1 MGENKMKVALTFVP
15 NLWRIPQV
23 CCNCG
28 QNYSPLQ
35 QIALETIEHTSR
47 SGKHWR
53 NWKFN
58 FPYCTNC
65 LSESKKGTSL
75 FSIVKKEHAPVEAN
89 FVQSKKYGKLFRKK
103 EVKYLEFIFKNDRY
117 GVLFKEAN
125 KDLLFDKHF
134 AGLQASVK

>member
-1 MGENKMKVALTFVP
+1 MKVELAFLP

-28 QNYSPLQ
+28 QNYSSLQ
-35 QIALETIEHTSR
+35 QIAIETIEHTNW

-65 LSESKKGTSL
+65 SSESTKGTNL
-75 FSIVKKEHAPVEAN
+75 FSILKKEHAPVEAN
-89 FVQSKKYGKLFRKK
+89 FVKSKKYGKLFRKK
-103 EVKYLEFIFKNDRY
+103 EAKSLEFIFKNDRY
-117 GVLFKEAN
+117 GALFKEAN
-125 KDLLFDKHF
+125 KDLLFNKYF
-134 AGLQASVK
+134 AGLQASVQ